1 MANKHSIEDYVPPE
15 LTNEDKRYAAE
26 NLNETDETR
35 ENVFKNQT
43 LDRERIAHT
52 NW

>member
-1 MANKHSIEDYVPPE
+1 MANKYSDSIEDYVPPE

-35 ENVFKNQT
+35 ENAVSEIKY
-43 LDRERIAHT
+43 
-52 NW
+52 